1 MTTDAAAA
9 ASTSA
14 PAAAA
19 ATPAAAPPA
28 GAGPP
33 PADAAAPPADAAM
46 PFPMP
51 TDGDSL
57 NNLIKHCQELGEQ
70 RKDLKHQNEEL
81 AQLVERLKTM
91 ITDMNLSSSVKE
103 LEDVVQPWLKEVGIE
118 DKDIQVILDGALAA
132 QKKIIN
138 RDLVSKDGK
147 PSEQKNHVI
156 EVMCNAAAV
165 HGRQVAELEKQRSEI
180 ADLQRK
186 IQNRN
191 DIEAAIS
198 SGDTSSLSRR
208 ESVLGKRPECEAPS
222 GGLPGEEMSST
233 ECWSQLFSTVGRG
246 R

>member
-1 MTTDAAAA
+1 MSTDAAATA
-9 ASTSA
+9 TAA
-14 PAAAA
+14 PAAPTTAPA
-19 ATPAAAPPA
+19 PTQTPAAAEP
-28 GAGPP
+28 
-33 PADAAAPPADAAM
+33 AAASADPAM

-70 RKDLKHQNEEL
+70 RKDLKNQNEEL

-103 LEDVVQPWLKEVGIE
+103 LEEVVQPWLKQVGIE

-138 RDLVSKDGK
+138 HDLVSKDGK

-165 HGRQVAELEKQRSEI
+165 HGRQALELEKQ
-180 ADLQRK
+180 D
-186 IQNRN
+186 
-191 DIEAAIS
+191 
-198 SGDTSSLSRR
+198 
-208 ESVLGKRPECEAPS
+208 PEQE
-222 GGLPGEEMSST
+222 
-233 ECWSQLFSTVGRG
+233 RY
-246 R
+246 

>member
-1 MTTDAAAA
+1 MSTDAAATA
-9 ASTSA
+9 TAA
-14 PAAAA
+14 PAAPTTAPA
-19 ATPAAAPPA
+19 PTQTPAAAEP
-28 GAGPP
+28 
-33 PADAAAPPADAAM
+33 AAAPADPAM

-103 LEDVVQPWLKEVGIE
+103 LEEVVQPWLKQVGIE

-138 RDLVSKDGK
+138 HDLVSKDGK

-165 HGRQVAELEKQRSEI
+165 HGRQALELEKQRTEI
-180 ADLQRK
+180 AELQRK

-198 SGDTSSLSRR
+198 SGDTSLLSRHD
-208 ESVLGKRPECEAPS
+208 SVLGKRLECEAP
-222 GGLPGEEMSST
+222 GGGMPGDGEVTST
-233 ECWSQLFSTVGRG
+233 ECWSQLFSSVGG
-246 R
+246 RR